1 MKVRG
6 ADLRT
11 KTHVW
16 TNHRCADDPQL
27 ASGPDRSRVEQR
39 DRGHDFEQPL
49 DLLSLDSVSLLWIAG
64 ELAEWLEIEITT
76 AMVFENTNLSELS
89 QKTFEIYLAKKTT
102 D

>member
-1 MKVRG
+1 M
-6 ADLRT
+6 
-11 KTHVW
+11 
-16 TNHRCADDPQL
+16 
-27 ASGPDRSRVEQR
+27 SGQIIDAPTILSWLQDRIAQELNSETEDV
-39 DRGHDFEQPL
+39 DFEQPL
-49 DLLSLDSVSLLWIAG
+49 DLLGLDSVSLLWIAG